1 MNGTTFFVAIKKNNC
16 WEIKFEGKRE
26 KPTDETFSSYESAV
40 EWINKNYSENW
51 IDCEIDRYQGHLM
64 TFEEWAEDVKSGSF
78 IDYDGY
84 GDLLDKDYS
93 FLNKTYYPSKYKGR
107 TPKNA
112 KYILWYNK

>member
-1 MNGTTFFVAIKKNNC
+1 
-16 WEIKFEGKRE
+16 
-26 KPTDETFSSYESAV
+26 
-40 EWINKNYSENW
+40 
-51 IDCEIDRYQGHLM
+51 
-64 TFEEWAEDVKSGSF
+64 VKSGSF

-84 GDLLDKDYS
+84 GDLLDKDYN